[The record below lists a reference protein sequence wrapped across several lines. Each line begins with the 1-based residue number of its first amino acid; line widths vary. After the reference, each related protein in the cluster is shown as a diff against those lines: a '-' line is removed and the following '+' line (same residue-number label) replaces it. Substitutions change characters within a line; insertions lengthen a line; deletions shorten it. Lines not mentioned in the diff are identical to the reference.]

1 MPNNNQET
9 DGIASGQPSRRGAL
23 QLFLGG
29 AAVVLAPEGHFG
41 TAATAQA
48 ETAFADGLS
57 RGRPDEQGI
66 APSAIL
72 DFLDEVDRQG
82 YELHSFMLWCN
93 GRVVAEGWWSPYRA
107 DRNHMMHSLTKS
119 VTVSAVGL
127 AMADKRFGLQDKAV
141 SFFKDKLPAVVD
153 DKLAAMTV
161 EDLLTMRTGHAS
173 MTSGSAWRP
182 IKTSW
187 VAEFFKIPVVYQP
200 GTKWVYTSAAT
211 YLLSAI
217 VTRTTGETVADYL
230 KPRFF
235 DPLGVSGYEWPVGPE
250 GISPGANGLS
260 WKTVDC
266 LKLGILYAQNGMWNG
281 KQVLPADWVAA
292 VQQPHVKDT
301 YGYQW
306 WIGPETFYADGLFD
320 QLSFVFP
327 KHNAVLAIT
336 AGIPQRSGFNR
347 LVFRHFPAMF
357 AGTVAKNDADAEK
370 LKARTAGLQLL
381 PALVPASSPVA
392 AQISGKTWQMPENA
406 DAIKSVN
413 LSFGDKTC
421 TFTLEDGRGTHT
433 IDVGL
438 DAPREGTTTM
448 TGNKLHHEYQPD
460 VMRVVASGSWRDLRT
475 FVMTWTFVES
485 AFRDTVT
492 CTFEGPQMRF
502 ARSVNVNSSALDMP
516 TLMGKLA

>member
-1 MPNNNQET
+1 MPDNNNRS
-9 DGIASGQPSRRGAL
+9 DGSWFGQPSRRGAL
-23 QLFLGG
+23 QLLLGG
-29 AAVVLAPEGHFG
+29 AAVLLAPDGRFSALAG
-41 TAATAQA
+41 A
-48 ETAFADGLS
+48 ETGFADGLV

-72 DFLDEVDRQG
+72 DFLDAVDRQG
-82 YELHSFMLWCN
+82 YELHSFMLWRN
-93 GRVVAEGWWSPYRA
+93 GKVVAEGWWSPYRA

-119 VTVSAVGL
+119 VTVCAVGL
-127 AMADKRFGLQDKAV
+127 AMAEKRFGLQDKAV
-141 SFFKDKLPAVVD
+141 SFFKDKLPPVVD

-187 VAEFFKIPVVYQP
+187 VAEFFKIPVVHQP

-217 VTRTTGETVADYL
+217 VTRTTGEAVADYL
-230 KPRFF
+230 KPRLF
-235 DPLGVSGYEWPVGPE
+235 DPLGISAYEWPVGPE

-266 LKLGILYAQNGMWNG
+266 LKLGILHAQKGIWNG

-292 VQQPHVKDT
+292 VQEPHVKDT

-306 WIGPETFYADGLFD
+306 WIGPEGTFYADGLFD

-327 KHNAVLAIT
+327 GHNAVLAIT
-336 AGIPQRSGFNR
+336 AGIPQGSRFNR
-347 LVFRHFPAMF
+347 LVFSHFPAMF
-357 AGTVAKNDADAEK
+357 SGTTANNDAETDR
-370 LKARTAGLQLL
+370 LKARTAGLQVLPPFV
-381 PALVPASSPVA
+381 PALSPVA
-392 AQISGKTWQMPENA
+392 AEISGKTWQMPENA
-406 DAIKSVN
+406 DGIKSVS
-413 LSFGDKTC
+413 LSFADKRC
-421 TFTLEDGRGTHT
+421 SFTLEDGRGTHR
-433 IDVGL
+433 IEAGL
-438 DAPREGTTTM
+438 DAPLEGTTTM
-448 TGNKLHHEYQPD
+448 TGNRLHHEYQPD
-460 VMRVVASGSWRDLRT
+460 IMRVVASGAWRDLRT

-502 ARSVNVNSSALDMP
+502 SRSVNVNSSALEMP
-516 TLMGKLA
+516 TLMGKMT

>member
-1 MPNNNQET
+1 MPDSNEKS
-9 DGIASGQPSRRGAL
+9 DGISLGHSSRRGAL
-23 QLFLGG
+23 QLFMGG
-29 AAVVLAPEGHFG
+29 AAVLFAPGG
-41 TAATAQA
+41 RVGAPARA
-48 ETAFADGLS
+48 ETASADGLA

-82 YELHSFMLWCN
+82 YELHSFMLWRN
-93 GRVVAEGWWSPYRA
+93 GQVVAEGWWSPYRA
-107 DRNHMMHSLTKS
+107 DLNHMMHSLTKS

-127 AMADKRFGLQDKAV
+127 AIADKRFGLRDKAV
-141 SFFKDKLPAVVD
+141 SFFKDELPPVVD

-217 VTRTTGETVADYL
+217 VTRTTGEAVADYL
-230 KPRFF
+230 KPRLF
-235 DPLGVSGYEWPVGPE
+235 DPLEISGHEWPVGPE

-260 WKTVDC
+260 WKTADA
-266 LKLGILYAQNGMWNG
+266 LKLGILHAQNGVWNG
-281 KQVLPADWVAA
+281 RQVLPADWVAA

-306 WIGPETFYADGLFD
+306 WIGPEGTFYADGLFD

-336 AGIPQRSGFNR
+336 AGIPQRSGFNK

-357 AGTVAKNDADAEK
+357 SGPAAKNDADAGR
-370 LKARTAGLQLL
+370 LKARTAALQLL
-381 PALVPASSPVA
+381 PPLVPASSPVA
-392 AQISGKTWQMPENA
+392 GRNLRQDLA
-406 DAIKSVN
+406 DAGECRRHQVGESHLRRQHLHLHARGQQRVAQ
-413 LSFGDKTC
+413 DR
-421 TFTLEDGRGTHT
+421 GRARRAARGH
-433 IDVGL
+433 D
-438 DAPREGTTTM
+438 DDDR
-448 TGNKLHHEYQPD
+448 QQ
-460 VMRVVASGSWRDLRT
+460 VASR
-475 FVMTWTFVES
+475 V
-485 AFRDTVT
+485 
-492 CTFEGPQMRF
+492 P
-502 ARSVNVNSSALDMP
+502 ARSHAR
-516 TLMGKLA
+516 GRERHLA